1 MNRKN
6 PIALS
11 IRSTMTTIA
20 LVAMAG
26 AWFTSAAN
34 ASEELFKKSGC
45 TACHAMEKKLVGPAL
60 KDVAAKYKGKK
71 GADAML
77 ALKIKNGGKD
87 VWGVI
92 PMPPNTA
99 VSDENTLILAKWV
112 LSQQ

>member
-1 MNRKN
+1 MNQKN
-6 PIALS
+6 
-11 IRSTMTTIA
+11 
-20 LVAMAG
+20 LVAMILALSLG
-26 AWFTSAAN
+26 TTCMFAETAAN

-45 TACHAMEKKLVGPAL
+45 TACHAVEKKLVGPAL

-77 ALKIKNGGKD
+77 ATKIKNGGKD

-112 LSQQ
+112 LSLQ

>member
-1 MNRKN
+1 MNQRN
-6 PIALS
+6 IAAVVLALS
-11 IRSTMTTIA
+11 IGTSSILATT
-20 LVAMAG
+20 
-26 AWFTSAAN
+26 AAN

-45 TACHAMEKKLVGPAL
+45 TACHAMDKKLVGPAL

-77 ALKIKNGGKD
+77 ATKIKNGGKD

-92 PMPPNTA
+92 PMPPNTG

>member
-1 MNRKN
+1 MNQKN
-6 PIALS
+6 
-11 IRSTMTTIA
+11 
-20 LVAMAG
+20 LVAMVLALSLGTTCMFAG
-26 AWFTSAAN
+26 TAAN

-45 TACHAMEKKLVGPAL
+45 TACHAVEKKLVGPAL

-77 ALKIKNGGKD
+77 ATKIKNGGKD

-112 LSQQ
+112 LSLQ